1 MEFQSIRKIVLGKGL
16 QLCLLLF
23 IFLFVYDII
32 LKKWVDDNMPSAKN
46 KLDVFFN
53 KFKGTSDF
61 ISIDIWTHLMRKSIK
76 SLYTN

>member
-1 MEFQSIRKIVLGKGL
+1 
-16 QLCLLLF
+16 
-23 IFLFVYDII
+23 
-32 LKKWVDDNMPSAKN
+32 MPSAKN